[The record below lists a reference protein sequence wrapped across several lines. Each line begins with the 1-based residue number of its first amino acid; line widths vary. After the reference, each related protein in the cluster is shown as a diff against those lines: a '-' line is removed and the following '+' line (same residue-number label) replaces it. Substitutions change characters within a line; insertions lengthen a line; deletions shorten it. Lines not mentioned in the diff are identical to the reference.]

1 MPLTEEQ
8 HDWIVTA
15 QAKSAEYQVHGEKMA
30 ARNKEMLKITA
41 EVDRL
46 TDELREAN
54 KALKITWD
62 SDAGKSFFK
71 KKKRSMDWMDGDRD
85 SEVDTVHDL
94 KDGYQVDEKAAR
106 RVLLLH
112 EELVRLQT
120 QMEEAEIEVDDPE
133 KPGQKKTEKVFSA
146 KDIERELWSP
156 LVMAE
161 VIPSNAV
168 ADKYSQE
175 AQVWNGAC
183 EIYHDLLE
191 DHTKN
196 TSEHEGLKRGLRIGM
211 DVVSL
216 VGTIGAESI
225 KIANFDALAMTS
237 AEKELAKA
245 AHGIDPSAR
254 TPEQTAAME
263 KLQKFANAE
272 RDMAALSVATTVV
285 NGGLTIIDKA
295 LDKPEPQLG
304 WKIAEAVF
312 DALQSAASAS
322 MGLAGK
328 QVAAQ
333 DRAMAESSSFKTAM
347 ASATSLVNYGF
358 KAGKVVFRVNDIC
371 NAADAG
377 GRKAAAAALIKSVA
391 GAVGDAFA
399 AFDTQPGK
407 DKEGND
413 VAGSGGAWAKI
424 GGAVQM
430 AIVGASNA
438 GFIGEHIYK
447 SVQSGGLKNPGAL
460 VGAIG
465 LTVIG
470 PIMAGVFDQLSD
482 ASRKDIGD
490 KEHSKGVSKAFE
502 ERDDGKV
509 YNRQSGE
516 TLVSQSDTLSGAMNL
531 LNTSGQDE
539 EAQREM
545 GEAVD
550 KEVLKQQIEAA
561 LKNMPDLSKI
571 GSELLKSVPS
581 GASAEDAKIAIA
593 RRLAAIEQEQKEK
606 EIGDFKNKLATD
618 SQFKNKFFA
627 EIKTQSDKEAEKL
640 DELIGE
646 ASGSPEDLEDE
657 EKARKAMAS
666 VDKLIREAAACNQK
680 WQMVESLTSG
690 GASILVAALPVAGLV
705 AALQKLAM
713 DTAILVRKSV
723 QLNKWMDNMALTMG
737 NHSVYGPAISSR
749 LSSAKIQ
756 VSQQALRVVYDAIG
770 VAAEGAKLADCTGAA
785 TGMSI
790 GISMARALTE
800 FGFKMAKEAEV
811 EAGWQLYKDARANP
825 GDRKK
830 ARKAMRWNS
839 TLSKCVLAYGIV
851 MDGDPIAKEVGRSCG
866 LTPEVLADQ
875 KDVCGKVVSYF
886 NTLYSDDPQVLRR
899 IPLKKDWHP
908 GAPLLT
914 LDSWLRFKAAAAER
928 AVPTLAPESA
938 KTVDIDRFL
947 AVLGSLIG
955 RDGNYASVRDAKY
968 PELNPDPTG
977 PDKRLDPAYRDFLT
991 RTQEAGN
998 GLLNALRAWKP
1009 VTGTP
1014 AQDAK
1019 VKWVPGSSHDGMIDV
1034 ADSLIAQTQLLLGE
1048 VGMDIKALDEREK
1061 RKKEREAEEKEKAKK
1076 VLEGV

>member
-8 HDWIVTA
+8 HNWIVTA
-15 QAKSAEYQVHGEKMA
+15 QAKSAEFQAHGEKMA

-46 TDELREAN
+46 TDELREAS

-62 SDAGKSFFK
+62 SDAGKSLFK

-94 KDGYQVDEKAAR
+94 RDGYQVDEKAAR

-120 QMEEAEIEVDDPE
+120 RMEEAEYEVDDPD
-133 KPGQKKTEKVFSA
+133 KPGEKKKEKVFSP

-183 EIYHDLLE
+183 EIYNGMLE
-191 DHTKN
+191 EHTKN
-196 TSEHEGLKRGLRIGM
+196 SSEHENLKRALKIGM
-211 DVVSL
+211 DVVTL
-216 VGTIGAESI
+216 VGTVGAESI
-225 KIANFDALAMTS
+225 KAANFDALTMTG
-237 AEKELAKA
+237 AEKDLAKTA
-245 AHGIDPSAR
+245 QGLDPSAR
-254 TPEQTAAME
+254 SPEQTAAME
-263 KLQKFANAE
+263 KLQKLANAE

-285 NGGLTIIDKA
+285 NGGLSIVDKA
-295 LDKPEPQLG
+295 LDKPEAQKG
-304 WKIAEAVF
+304 WKIAESVY
-312 DALQSAASAS
+312 DALQSAATAS

-328 QVAAQ
+328 QVAAT
-333 DRAMAESSSFKTAM
+333 DKSLAESASFKTAM
-347 ASATSLVNYGF
+347 GSATSLINYGF
-358 KAGKVVFRVNDIC
+358 KAGKVVFRVNEIC
-371 NAADAG
+371 TAADAG
-377 GRKAAAAALIKSVA
+377 GRKAAAQALIKSVA
-391 GAVGDAFA
+391 GAIGDAFA
-399 AFDTQPGK
+399 AFDTQDGK
-407 DKEGND
+407 DRNGND
-413 VAGSGGAWAKI
+413 VTGTGGAWAKI

-430 AIVGASNA
+430 AIIGASNA
-438 GFIGEHIYK
+438 GFIGEHIAK
-447 SVQSGGLKNPGAL
+447 AVLAGKLTSPGAL
-460 VGAIG
+460 VDAIG
-465 LTVIG
+465 LNVIA

-482 ASRKDIGD
+482 KSRRDIG
-490 KEHSKGVSKAFE
+490 SGNYSQGVAKSFE
-502 ERDDGKV
+502 EHDDDKSS
-509 YNRQSGE
+509 NRLSGE
-516 TLVSQSDTLSGAMNL
+516 ILASQSDTLGGTTDILSG
-531 LNTSGQDE
+531 SGQDE
-539 EAQREM
+539 ELLREM
-545 GEAVD
+545 QGAID
-550 KEVLKQQIEAA
+550 QKLLKEQIEKAM
-561 LKNMPDLSKI
+561 KSMPDLGKI
-571 GSELLKSVPS
+571 GDELLKSVPS
-581 GASAEDAKIAIA
+581 GASLEDAQIAIA
-593 RRLAAIEQEQKEK
+593 RRLVAMEQEAKEK
-606 EIGDFKNKLATD
+606 EISDFKQKLQKD
-618 SQFKNKFFA
+618 SQFKEKFFA
-627 EIKTQSDKEAEKL
+627 EIKTQSDEEAAKL

-680 WQMVESLTSG
+680 WQLVETLTSG

-749 LSSAKIQ
+749 LTSAKIQ
-756 VSQQALRVVYDAIG
+756 VSQQALRVVFDAIG

-790 GISMARALTE
+790 GLNMARALTE
-800 FGFKMAKEAEV
+800 FGFKMQKEAEI
-811 EAGWQLYKDARANP
+811 EAGWQLYKDARASP

-875 KDVCGKVVSYF
+875 KDVCVKVVTYF

-908 GAPLLT
+908 GTPMLT
-914 LDSWLRFKAAAAER
+914 LDSWLRFKAAAVER
-928 AVPTLAPESA
+928 AEPSLAPASA

-955 RDGNYASVRDAKY
+955 RDGNYASVRDTKY

-991 RTQEAGN
+991 RTQEAGQ
-998 GLLNALRAWKP
+998 GLLTALRGWKP

-1014 AQDAK
+1014 GEKAK

-1034 ADSLIAQTQLLLGE
+1034 ADSLIAQTHLLLGE
-1048 VGMDIKALDEREK
+1048 VGMDLKALELREK
-1061 RKKEREAEEKEKAKK
+1061 RAKEREASQKENANK
-1076 VLEGV
+1076 VVEGV